1 MPKKLLILN
10 FFDKLK
16 RLFCEISSGS
26 KISHQVIRHLCVGGL
41 GVIFN
46 VTCFTFLRHFFNLPT
61 IISGLLTHIFLY
73 IFIFPFQKFFTF
85 KNYQRKLIQYIRFF
99 LISITYVLL
108 DISLAYL
115 FIDIM
120 EYSVL
125 AGKILALSLLT
136 PFSFMSQRFF
146 VFNSR

>member
-1 MPKKLLILN
+1 MLIYFN
-10 FFDKLK
+10 KIK
-16 RLFCEISSGS
+16 RLFCEIFSSS
-26 KISHQVIRHLCVGGL
+26 KISYQVLRHLCVGGL

-46 VTCFTFLRHFFNLPT
+46 VTCFAFLRHFINLPT
-61 IISGLLTHIFLY
+61 IISGLLTHIFLF
-73 IFIFPFQKFFTF
+73 IFIFPIQKFFTF
-85 KNYQRKLIQYIRFF
+85 KNYQRKPIQYIRFF
-99 LISITYVLL
+99 LISITYISL

-136 PFSFMSQRFF
+136 PFSFISQRFF